1 MITQSSFKPLWYLKN
16 PHLQTLVANLI
27 HPPVPELQYET
38 IQLVDGDSL
47 DLARTRTQGPDT
59 VLILHGLEG
68 SINSSYAQRLLGYL
82 DSRNTAAVMM
92 FFRSCNGSPN
102 KNLRS
107 YHSGETED
115 LSAVIQ
121 HLKNTG
127 SKRIALVGYSLGGN
141 VTLKYMGEGKSDDA
155 ILCST
160 AISVPLLLEDC
171 ARRMNRGFSKIYQY
185 ALLRR
190 LIKKVL
196 QKKALYNSAGIS
208 TDPRTIKTFIA
219 FDDLYTAPIHGFKDA
234 QDYYLHSS
242 SKQFLAGIEK
252 PTLIIHAKDDPFM
265 TPAVLPCSSELS
277 SSTTLELSRYGGH
290 VGFIGGKRLKP
301 EFWLEPRIFKFIKS
315 QFSVP

>member
-27 HPPVPELQYET
+27 HPPLPELHYET
-38 IQLVDGDSL
+38 IQLADGDSL
-47 DLARTRTQGPDT
+47 DLARTRTQSSDT

-92 FFRSCNGSPN
+92 FFRSCNGTPN

-141 VTLKYMGEGKSDDA
+141 VTLKYMGQGQTDDA
-155 ILCST
+155 IVCST

-171 ARRMNRGFSKIYQY
+171 ARRMNRGFSRIYQY

-190 LIKKVL
+190 LIRKVL
-196 QKKALYNSAGIS
+196 QKKALFNSAGIS
-208 TDPRTIKTFIA
+208 TDPRTIKTFID

-234 QDYYLHSS
+234 QDYYQRSS
-242 SKQFLAGIEK
+242 SKQFLAGIDK

-265 TPAVLPCSSELS
+265 TPAVLPSSGELS

-290 VGFIGGKRLKP
+290 VGFIGGNLLKP
-301 EFWLEPRIFKFIKS
+301 EFWLEPRIYEFIKS
-315 QFSVP
+315 QFSLA